1 MVRGGQE
8 GFLDRVLG
16 RVDVGRSALQ
26 RAKDLRRELAQQVLD
41 PVSGIHRGGPDTG
54 RLVLVTVPAARP

>member
-8 GFLDRVLG
+8 GFLDGVLG
-16 RVDVGRSALQ
+16 RIEVPGSAGQ

-41 PVSGIHRGGPDTG
+41 IG
-54 RLVLVTVPAARP
+54 RDVQRPPPTCCR